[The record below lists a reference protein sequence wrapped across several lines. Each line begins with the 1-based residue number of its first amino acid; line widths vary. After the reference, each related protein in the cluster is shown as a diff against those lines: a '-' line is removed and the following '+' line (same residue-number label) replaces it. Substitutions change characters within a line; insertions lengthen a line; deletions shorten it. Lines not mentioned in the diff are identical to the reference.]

1 MQTLLRFVVLLILAA
16 LLFGAFGW
24 ALAFALRS
32 LNLHP
37 PEQLTIAAGPP
48 GTAYHT
54 DALAYQRL
62 LAEDDITLVILETAG
77 SVENAARLSD
87 DAAEPADIA
96 LVQGGVP
103 LGDGIE
109 GLAAVYVEP
118 IWLMARAEVAVDA
131 DPHNWHGLR
140 VAAGVPGS
148 GVRLVADQL
157 AAITGATAF
166 DRDQA
171 IALGSAAAAESLLN
185 GELDV
190 ALFVAPA
197 RAAYL
202 QPLYYSDEVRP
213 VMLAHPEALTLRLDA
228 ARAIRLPSGIL
239 DYHQP
244 IPAEDIELVG
254 LITRLV
260 ARDGLHP
267 ALVNRLVRAV
277 REIHGGTE
285 VIPAN
290 RQYPSAEDM
299 DVGANPYAKQLLE
312 EGFSSL
318 ERYLPY
324 WVVAQLNRILLV
336 LLPALLLLLPLL
348 KLLPAIYQWVFRG
361 RVYRHYAR
369 VHEIDRLVGVSGES
383 LDPQQREA
391 LRNELSEIERRLRE
405 ANLPNSYR
413 KEAYTLMHHLEY
425 VRNRIALPE

>member
-1 MQTLLRFVVLLILAA
+1 MQTLIRFVVSLVLAA
-16 LLFGAFGW
+16 LLFGLFVW
-24 ALAFALRS
+24 VLAFALRQ
-32 LNLHP
+32 LNLYP

-48 GTAYHT
+48 GSAYHN
-54 DALAYQRL
+54 DAVAYQRM
-62 LAEDDITLVILETAG
+62 LAEDDISLVILETAG
-77 SVENAARLSD
+77 PVENAARLSD

-103 LGDGIE
+103 LADDIE

-118 IWLMARAEVAVDA
+118 IWLFARSDIEVDP

-148 GVRLVADQL
+148 GIRLVADQL

-166 DRDQA
+166 DRDTA
-171 IALGSAAAAESLLN
+171 MALSSAEAAEGLLN

-197 RAAYL
+197 TAPYL
-202 QPLYYSDEVRP
+202 QSLFYSGELRP
-213 VMLAHPEALTLRLDA
+213 IALLHREALTLRLDG

-244 IPAEDIELVG
+244 VPAEDIELVG
-254 LITRLV
+254 LITRLA
-260 ARDGLHP
+260 ARDDLHP
-267 ALVNRLVRAV
+267 ALINRLIRAARV
-277 REIHGGTE
+277 THGGPA

-290 RQYPSAEDM
+290 RQFPGAEDM
-299 DVGANPYAKQLLE
+299 EIAVNPYARQLLE
-312 EGFSSL
+312 EGFSTL

-336 LLPALLLLLPLL
+336 LLPAMLLLLPLL
-348 KLLPAIYQWVFRG
+348 KLLPAIYQWIFRE

-383 LDPQQREA
+383 LDAQQREA
-391 LRNELSEIERRLRE
+391 LRGELTEIERRLRQ

-413 KEAYTLMHHLEY
+413 KDAYNLMHHLEY
-425 VRNRIALPE
+425 VRNRIPIPE